1 MIMSWLNN
9 KISNRA
15 VDRVLKG
22 LNDSAIRKF
31 EPFKRTID
39 TVDKVGLLFTDVEV
53 EGKKRGYERAAAEYE
68 EAFIRLEKLYKE
80 TQDFLE
86 IRIQEENRVADEL
99 IQKLSALEK
108 EKEKI
113 TMEVQIKVSDVASTY
128 HVPETTVAKAF
139 SGGTIFNINS
149 TLGILDFVAYKKGKK
164 LCEAEAKGYIEA
176 KHSFD
181 AKIKQLQQNY
191 EILKRKSEREVQNLL
206 SLIQDILNDI
216 VIEETKIAELKI
228 ALNN

>member
-1 MIMSWLNN
+1 M
-9 KISNRA
+9 
-15 VDRVLKG
+15 
-22 LNDSAIRKF
+22 
-31 EPFKRTID
+31 
-39 TVDKVGLLFTDVEV
+39 
-53 EGKKRGYERAAAEYE
+53 
-68 EAFIRLEKLYKE
+68 
-80 TQDFLE
+80 
-86 IRIQEENRVADEL
+86 
-99 IQKLSALEK
+99 
-108 EKEKI
+108 
-113 TMEVQIKVSDVASTY
+113 
-128 HVPETTVAKAF
+128 
-139 SGGTIFNINS
+139 
-149 TLGILDFVAYKKGKK
+149 GILDFVAYKKGKK

>member
-1 MIMSWLNN
+1 MSWLNN

>member
-1 MIMSWLNN
+1 MSRLNN

-22 LNDSAIRKF
+22 SNDSAIRRF
-31 EPFKRTID
+31 EPFKRAID

-68 EAFIRLEKLYKE
+68 ETFIRLEKLYRE
-80 TQDFLE
+80 TQDFMK

-99 IQKLSALEK
+99 IQKLHALEE

-113 TMEVQIKVSDVASTY
+113 TREVQIKVSDVASTY
-128 HVPETTVAKAF
+128 HVPETTVAKSF

-149 TLGILDFVAYKKGKK
+149 TLGILDFVVYKKGKK
-164 LCEAEAKGYIEA
+164 LCEAEAKGYTEA

-206 SLIQDILNDI
+206 SLIQNILNDI

>member
-1 MIMSWLNN
+1 MSRLNN

-22 LNDSAIRKF
+22 LNDSAIRRF
-31 EPFKRTID
+31 EPFKRAID

-99 IQKLSALEK
+99 IQKLRALEK